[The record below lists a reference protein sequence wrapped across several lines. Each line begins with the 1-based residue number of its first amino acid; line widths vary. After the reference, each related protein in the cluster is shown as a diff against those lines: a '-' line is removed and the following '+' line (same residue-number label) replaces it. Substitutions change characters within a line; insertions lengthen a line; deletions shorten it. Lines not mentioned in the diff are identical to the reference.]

1 MTSVLKDE
9 ALDTVKVPIARRA
22 RSPLGSKWT
31 PYLFMAPA
39 ALYLLF
45 FQGYPLLREL
55 WLSFTKTSLLNPT
68 DNVWVGVD
76 NFAKIFSSPDFQH
89 TLLTTLIY
97 VVIVVVGTLAAGLGV
112 ALLMNGNFRGRG
124 IARALIAIPWA
135 APAVAVALIATW
147 MLNSQYGIV
156 NRFLNAVGLGVHG
169 GSILDSTAYAL
180 PAILV
185 TTIWELFPFVAVV
198 LLSALQSVPKDVQE
212 SAMMDGAGVLWSF
225 RVVTWPVIRPT
236 IGLLALLMTI
246 WSIRRFELIWLMTQG
261 GPIGATNTL
270 VIDLYSRAFQLND
283 LGTAAAVGMVGVVI
297 SLFVVTANNFISRR
311 AEKENMR

>member
-1 MTSVLKDE
+1 MTTVLKDNVVTG
-9 ALDTVKVPIARRA
+9 ANAPTGRRK

-45 FQGYPLLREL
+45 FQGYPLVREL

-68 DNVWVGVD
+68 NNVWVGLD
-76 NFAKIFSSPDFQH
+76 NFTKIFSSQDFQH

-97 VVIVVVGTLAAGLGV
+97 VVIVVAGTLAAGLGV

-147 MLNSQYGIV
+147 MLDSQYGIV
-156 NRFLNAVGLGVHG
+156 NRILNAIGLGVPG
-169 GSILDSTAYAL
+169 GSILDSTTYAL
-180 PAILV
+180 PAILL

-225 RVVTWPVIRPT
+225 RVVTWPVIKPT

-261 GPIGATNTL
+261 GPLGSTNTL
-270 VIDLYSRAFQLND
+270 VIDLYSHAFRLND

-297 SLFVVTANNFISRR
+297 SLFVVTAHSFISRH
-311 AEKENMR
+311 AEKENVQ